1 MGIFIIDIVLHLV
14 SFGRLYLREPHALL
28 DLVAISGNLTFLVI
42 HLCSTKEDQQINEHP
57 MQVIYGILRLIHAY
71 LIFRKLDDLTQGIR
85 TIHRV

>member
-1 MGIFIIDIVLHLV
+1 MGIFIIEIVLHLI
-14 SFGRLYLREPHALL
+14 SFGRLYLRESHALF
-28 DLVAISGNLTFLVI
+28 DLVAISGNLTFLVLY
-42 HLCSTKEDQQINEHP
+42 LCLTKEGQPINEHP